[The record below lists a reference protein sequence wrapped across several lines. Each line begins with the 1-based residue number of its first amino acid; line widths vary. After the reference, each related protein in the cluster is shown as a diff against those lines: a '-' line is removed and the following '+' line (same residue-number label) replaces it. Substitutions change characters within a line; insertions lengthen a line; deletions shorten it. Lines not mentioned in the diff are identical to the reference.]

1 MMKKALLILSL
12 FLVTSATLF
21 AQQDITKFMGIPVD
35 GTKSE
40 MIEKLKAK
48 GFTPSA
54 DNKEMMN
61 GTFYGSK
68 VNLFIK
74 TNQDKVYNIT
84 VIDEELANEASV
96 KARFNNLCR
105 LFTKHHSYQV
115 MLPVPY
121 DKYIIPEHES
131 ITAEIKENG
140 KVYEALFFQ
149 TPARPINKKIEA
161 EMKEA
166 LTAKFTLQEINDR
179 TDAVKEEILN
189 HHFDKLYEIYSK
201 KSVWFNINECLGEY
215 SISAS
220 FENGYNLPADK

>member
-1 MMKKALLILSL
+1 MKKAILILSL
-12 FLVTSATLF
+12 LLITTTMF
-21 AQQDITKFMGIPVD
+21 AQKDVTKFMGIAVD
-35 GTKSE
+35 GTKAE
-40 MIEKLKAK
+40 MVEKLKAK
-48 GFTPSA
+48 GFTESTY
-54 DNKEMMN
+54 NKDILN

-74 TNQDKVYNIT
+74 TNQDKVYKIT
-84 VIDEELANEASV
+84 VIDEELANESSV
-96 KARFNNLCR
+96 KSRFNNLCR
-105 LFTKHHSYQV
+105 LFMKHKSYQV
-115 MLPVPY
+115 MLPIPY
-121 DKYIIPEHES
+121 EKYLIPDGES
-131 ITAEIKENG
+131 ITKEMKDNE

-149 TPARPINKKIEA
+149 TPARTINKKIET

-189 HHFDKLYEIYSK
+189 KHFDKLYEIYSK
-201 KSVWFNINECLGEY
+201 KAVWFNINECMGKY